1 MLNKDNA
8 QKPITLLERV
18 EKYKGHVITVYEDRL
33 DIGGHEA
40 YWDYIHHNGAAAVLP
55 VTDDGELLL
64 VRQYR
69 HALGRYT
76 LELPAGKRDGEEDFL
91 VCAMRE
97 LEEETGYLADT
108 FEYLLSV
115 NTTVAF
121 LDEIIYIYLA
131 RGLHPG
137 QVHWDDDEELGVE
150 KWRLEDLMELI
161 RAGKLTDSKTVSA
174 IMTYAATV
182 LSDGE

>member
-1 MLNKDNA
+1 MLNADNA
-8 QKPITLLERV
+8 QKPVRLIKRT
-18 EKYKGHVITVYEDRL
+18 EKYKGRVITVYEDYV
-33 DIGGHEA
+33 DVGGHKT

-76 LELPAGKRDGEEDFL
+76 LEIPAGKRDGDEDFL
-91 VCAMRE
+91 VCAIRE
-97 LEEETGYLADT
+97 LEEETGCTADT
-108 FEYLLSV
+108 FEYLLTI

-137 QVHWDDDEELGVE
+137 QVRWDEDEELGVE
-150 KWRLEDLMELI
+150 KWKLEDLVEMI
-161 RAGKLTDSKTVSA
+161 RSGKMTDSKTVSA
-174 IMTYAATV
+174 IMAYAA
-182 LSDGE
+182 GGK